1 MNYDSTTT
9 LFLNKMTFIIAVP
22 QPLDGMVSLDILLR
36 HFEKTD
42 PVIYKTAVSY
52 HKKTH
57 DKD

>member
-1 MNYDSTTT
+1 
-9 LFLNKMTFIIAVP
+9 MTFIIAVP

-52 HKKTH
+52 HKKHTI
-57 DKD
+57 KINNINIV